1 MLMAWRDEE
10 LEQQCSRQ
18 VVKDLCM
25 EPSCDV
31 DRATEMMSQMWNY
44 FTSAYFSDDVFCG

>member
-1 MLMAWRDEE
+1 MSWRDEE

-18 VVKDLCM
+18 VVRDMCM